1 MLKIDVEGAEV
12 AVLRGARGL
21 LESSPPVILS
31 EFHSPETATLG
42 GELLRKYG
50 YRFWEV
56 ADELTPVHIPSY
68 YTLALPPGRGII
80 Q

>member
-21 LESSPPVILS
+21 LESSPPVILC

-42 GELLRKYG
+42 GELLREYG

-56 ADELTPVHIPSY
+56 GNESRPVRVPTF
-68 YTLALPPGRGII
+68 YTLALAERYDR
-80 Q
+80 